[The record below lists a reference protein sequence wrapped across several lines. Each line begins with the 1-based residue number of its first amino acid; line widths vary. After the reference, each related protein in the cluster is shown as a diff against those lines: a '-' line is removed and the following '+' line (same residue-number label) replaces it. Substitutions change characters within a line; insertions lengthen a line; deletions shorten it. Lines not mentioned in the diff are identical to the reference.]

1 MIIFLFDI
9 SSAPYISIE
18 SHTCRLPRGAALDTA
33 DSRLPQGFLEDLHV
47 EDLHRLVDLEQQR
60 ALVLE
65 NVKQR
70 GGLASSRGGGDQRA
84 KTCVDL
90 LLN

>member
-1 MIIFLFDI
+1 M
-9 SSAPYISIE
+9 
-18 SHTCRLPRGAALDTA
+18 
-33 DSRLPQGFLEDLHV
+33 
-47 EDLHRLVDLEQQR
+47 EDLHRLVDLVQQR

>member
-1 MIIFLFDI
+1 
-9 SSAPYISIE
+9 
-18 SHTCRLPRGAALDTA
+18 
-33 DSRLPQGFLEDLHV
+33 LEDLHV

-70 GGLASSRGGGDQRA
+70 GGLQSTRGGGDQRA